1 VNETSATLLV
11 AAACLFALGLFAV
24 IHRRDAVGAVLALL
38 LGFNAV
44 ACALVGFSGI
54 AASSAEAAQLQSFA
68 LVVEVTGA
76 LWAAAG
82 VSMAA
87 LLRRRTGGQDLLEI
101 VMVGPQLTPGAEP
114 GADEAGM
121 APAVTAEEGDAAEV
135 PAADAAVEEGE
146 ED

>member
-11 AAACLFALGLFAV
+11 AAACLFAVGLFALT
-24 IHRRDAVGAVLALL
+24 HRRDAVGAVLALV

-54 AASSAEAAQLQSFA
+54 APQTAEAAQLQSFA

-76 LWAAAG
+76 LFAAAG

-87 LLRRRTGGQDLLEI
+87 LLRRRTGGPDLLEL
-101 VMVGPQLTPGAEP
+101 VTVGPRLAAGAEP
-114 GADEAGM
+114 GGEEPVAV
-121 APAVTAEEGDAAEV
+121 PAEPAEEDAGTEDTTTDGAVDAGD
-135 PAADAAVEEGE
+135 

>member
-11 AAACLFALGLFAV
+11 AAVCLFAVGLFALT
-24 IHRRDAVGAVLALL
+24 HRRDAAGAVLALL

-44 ACALVGFSGI
+44 ATALVGFSGL
-54 AASSAEAAQLQSFA
+54 AHQSAEAAQLQSFA
-68 LVVEVTGA
+68 LVVEVIGA

-87 LLRRRTGGQDLLEI
+87 LLRRRTGGQDLLEL
-101 VMVGPQLTPGAEP
+101 VMEGAPLLTEVEP
-114 GADEAGM
+114 GGEETGAPVAEVADEEVAE
-121 APAVTAEEGDAAEV
+121 AAVTDTMDHAED
-135 PAADAAVEEGE
+135 